1 MKRKK
6 SLTITVEH
14 QNQFKEIQKIIII
27 IILVIIDPSFIVL
40 TQNLLEIP
48 SWLTFDEL
56 PKLLLQLLML
66 EYYQNG

>member
-6 SLTITVEH
+6 TLTITVEH

-27 IILVIIDPSFIVL
+27 IILVIIYPSFIVL
-40 TQNLLEIP
+40 TQNLPEIP